1 MKSILYVVWIIYT
14 PPKFTKVA
22 LDESG
27 KRVMIHGVCRP
38 SRGILK
44 CIVQDAV
51 KKKEDILRA
60 KNIVKSSRLIVD
72 SKCEDLVAMPFYD
85 SKPV

>member
-1 MKSILYVVWIIYT
+1 MSLLKHLPFDAKYFVCGMDNIYI

-22 LDESG
+22 LNESG

-51 KKKEDILRA
+51 KKK
-60 KNIVKSSRLIVD
+60 KTSSELKI
-72 SKCEDLVAMPFYD
+72 
-85 SKPV
+85 